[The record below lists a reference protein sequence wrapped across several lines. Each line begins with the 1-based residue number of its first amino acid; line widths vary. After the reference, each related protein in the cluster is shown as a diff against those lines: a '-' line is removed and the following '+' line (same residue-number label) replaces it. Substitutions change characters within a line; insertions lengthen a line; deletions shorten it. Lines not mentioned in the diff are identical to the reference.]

1 MAKVLIIHGWTNR
14 RPVGHWQRSLAATLR
29 DQGHLV
35 SYPQLPNPDQ
45 PILDEWLEVLTA
57 ELDQFDEVA
66 SRASEPLIVLAH
78 SLGCVAWMQLADR
91 GLLKRTLEKL
101 AGERVGLVVVAG
113 TSFLQAPLSADY
125 EILREFL
132 PGLNPGFLPEAGTNY
147 GAMLDTAAQAFGT
160 TGAADRFLI
169 VLSDGEAT
177 DPSWKERIE
186 PLKKRG
192 IRVLGLGVGTAGGGI
207 TAGLP
212 KCWPPISGPLLRQKT
227 WLTSPITPA
236 RTASTD

>member
-45 PILDEWLEVLTA
+45 PILDEWLGVLTA

-91 GLLKRTLEKL
+91 GLLK
-101 AGERVGLVVVAG
+101 
-113 TSFLQAPLSADY
+113 QP
-125 EILREFL
+125 
-132 PGLNPGFLPEAGTNY
+132 
-147 GAMLDTAAQAFGT
+147 
-160 TGAADRFLI
+160 ADRVLLVAPPEPAPISPVPTF
-169 VLSDGEAT
+169 VMDLSDGRAERVVKSSARAVT
-177 DPSWKERIE
+177 LVGSDADVWQPS
-186 PLKKRG
+186 G
-192 IRVLGLGVGTAGGGI
+192 IQAGVGDMI
-207 TAGLP
+207 GLEAVVVP
-212 KCWPPISGPLLRQKT
+212 GAKHFSTLDGFTQWQGVIDWVLDPNAD
-227 WLTSPITPA
+227 LTKI
-236 RTASTD
+236 

>member
-45 PILDEWLEVLTA
+45 PILDEVLTA

-91 GLLKRTLEKL
+91 GLLK
-101 AGERVGLVVVAG
+101 
-113 TSFLQAPLSADY
+113 QP
-125 EILREFL
+125 
-132 PGLNPGFLPEAGTNY
+132 
-147 GAMLDTAAQAFGT
+147 
-160 TGAADRFLI
+160 ADRVLLVAPPEPAPISPVPTF
-169 VLSDGEAT
+169 VMDLSDGRAERVVKGSAREVT
-177 DPSWKERIE
+177 LVGSDADVWQPS
-186 PLKKRG
+186 G
-192 IRVLGLGVGTAGGGI
+192 IQAGVGDMI
-207 TAGLP
+207 GLEAVVVP
-212 KCWPPISGPLLRQKT
+212 GAKHFSTLDGFTQWQGVIDWVLDPNAD
-227 WLTSPITPA
+227 LTKI
-236 RTASTD
+236 

>member
-45 PILDEWLEVLTA
+45 PLLDEWLEVLTA

-91 GLLKRTLEKL
+91 GLLK
-101 AGERVGLVVVAG
+101 
-113 TSFLQAPLSADY
+113 QP
-125 EILREFL
+125 
-132 PGLNPGFLPEAGTNY
+132 
-147 GAMLDTAAQAFGT
+147 
-160 TGAADRFLI
+160 ADRVLLVAPPEPAPISPVPSF
-169 VLSDGEAT
+169 VMDLSDGRAERVVKGSAREVTLVGSDADVWQPSGIQAGVGDMIGLEAVVVQGAKHFST
-177 DPSWKERIE
+177 LDGFTQWQGVIDWVNDPS
-186 PLKKRG
+186 
-192 IRVLGLGVGTAGGGI
+192 AD
-207 TAGLP
+207 
-212 KCWPPISGPLLRQKT
+212 
-227 WLTSPITPA
+227 LTKI
-236 RTASTD
+236 

>member
-45 PILDEWLEVLTA
+45 PLLDEWLEVLTA

-91 GLLKRTLEKL
+91 GLLK
-101 AGERVGLVVVAG
+101 
-113 TSFLQAPLSADY
+113 QP
-125 EILREFL
+125 
-132 PGLNPGFLPEAGTNY
+132 
-147 GAMLDTAAQAFGT
+147 
-160 TGAADRFLI
+160 ADRVLLVAPPEPAPISPVPSF
-169 VLSDGEAT
+169 VMDLSDGRAERVVKGSAREVTLVGSDADVWQPSGIQAGVGDMIGLEAVVVHGAKHFST
-177 DPSWKERIE
+177 LDGFTQWQGVIDWVNDPS
-186 PLKKRG
+186 
-192 IRVLGLGVGTAGGGI
+192 AD
-207 TAGLP
+207 
-212 KCWPPISGPLLRQKT
+212 
-227 WLTSPITPA
+227 LTKI
-236 RTASTD
+236 

>member
-45 PILDEWLEVLTA
+45 PLLDEWLEVLTA

-91 GLLKRTLEKL
+91 GLLK
-101 AGERVGLVVVAG
+101 
-113 TSFLQAPLSADY
+113 QP
-125 EILREFL
+125 
-132 PGLNPGFLPEAGTNY
+132 
-147 GAMLDTAAQAFGT
+147 
-160 TGAADRFLI
+160 ADRVLLVAPPEPAPISPVPSF
-169 VLSDGEAT
+169 VMDLSDGRAERVVKGSAREVTLVGSDADVWQPSGIQAGVGDIIGLEAVVVHGAKHFST
-177 DPSWKERIE
+177 LDGFTQWQGVIYWVNDPS
-186 PLKKRG
+186 
-192 IRVLGLGVGTAGGGI
+192 AD
-207 TAGLP
+207 
-212 KCWPPISGPLLRQKT
+212 
-227 WLTSPITPA
+227 LTKI
-236 RTASTD
+236 

>member
-14 RPVGHWQRSLAATLR
+14 RPAGHWQRSLAATLR

-91 GLLKRTLEKL
+91 GLLK
-101 AGERVGLVVVAG
+101 
-113 TSFLQAPLSADY
+113 QP
-125 EILREFL
+125 
-132 PGLNPGFLPEAGTNY
+132 
-147 GAMLDTAAQAFGT
+147 
-160 TGAADRFLI
+160 ADRVLLVAPPEPAPISPVPSF
-169 VLSDGEAT
+169 VMDLSDGRAERMIKGSAREVT
-177 DPSWKERIE
+177 LVGSDADVWQPSGIQAGVGDMIGLQAVVVHGAKHFSTLDGFTQWQGVIDWVNDPS
-186 PLKKRG
+186 
-192 IRVLGLGVGTAGGGI
+192 AD
-207 TAGLP
+207 
-212 KCWPPISGPLLRQKT
+212 
-227 WLTSPITPA
+227 LTKI
-236 RTASTD
+236 

>member
-14 RPVGHWQRSLAATLR
+14 RPVGHWQRSLAAALR

-91 GLLKRTLEKL
+91 GLLK
-101 AGERVGLVVVAG
+101 
-113 TSFLQAPLSADY
+113 QP
-125 EILREFL
+125 
-132 PGLNPGFLPEAGTNY
+132 
-147 GAMLDTAAQAFGT
+147 
-160 TGAADRFLI
+160 ADRVLLVAPPEPAPISPVPTF
-169 VLSDGEAT
+169 VMDLSDGRAERVVKGSAREVT
-177 DPSWKERIE
+177 LVGSDADVWQPS
-186 PLKKRG
+186 G
-192 IRVLGLGVGTAGGGI
+192 IQAGVGDMI
-207 TAGLP
+207 GLEAVVVP
-212 KCWPPISGPLLRQKT
+212 GAKHFSTLDGFTQWQGVIDWVLDPNAD
-227 WLTSPITPA
+227 LTKI
-236 RTASTD
+236 